1 MSLTLVVCLFAA
13 GCQMPGA
20 PWQSTVP
27 AANPLGVWAGN
38 DDVLWERT
46 VDVLHDYQF
55 QIVRE
60 DRLARVIETE
70 YKVGS
75 GCLEP
80 WHHDSVGP
88 YNRLES
94 TLQSVRR
101 RIRITLLPS
110 DGGSRYAVSVE
121 AFKEREDLPGIAAN
135 SAGAATFSESTP
147 LKRDL
152 NPVVGQSKPSRW
164 IPVGRD
170 LDLEQALLHS
180 LRAAYTG

>member
-1 MSLTLVVCLFAA
+1 MIALCLLA
-13 GCQMPGA
+13 GGCRTPGA
-20 PWQSTVP
+20 FWTGP
-27 AANPLGVWAGN
+27 AREMNPLGVRAGN

-80 WHHDSVGP
+80 WHHDSVGVD
-88 YNRLES
+88 NRLES
-94 TLQSVRR
+94 TLQSIRR
-101 RIRITLLPS
+101 RVRVTLAPS
-110 DGGSRYAVSVE
+110 DAGGYYAVTVE

-147 LKRDL
+147 FARDL
-152 NPVVGQSKPSRW
+152 NPVVGQSRASRW
-164 IPVGRD
+164 IPAGRD
-170 LDLEQALLHS
+170 VDLERAILAS